1 MRRTMTWWRNLG
13 GLMAACV
20 LALLVVAPSVSLA
33 ACTCDSAA
41 SVTGVETRVAASQ
54 AVQGDLQDH
63 GAPCEAAC
71 CVGGHCHHGGAM
83 LDTPVAAVSAPIL
96 VASEHAMASAPAR
109 ASRPVAGPDRPPRA

>member
-1 MRRTMTWWRNLG
+1 
-13 GLMAACV
+13 MAACV

-41 SVTGVETRVAASQ
+41 SVAGVETRVA

>member
-33 ACTCDSAA
+33 ACICDDAA
-41 SVTGVETRVAASQ
+41 PVAETSLTGAQ

-83 LDTPVAAVSAPIL
+83 LDALVATISAPML
-96 VASEHAMASAPAR
+96 AASAHLGMSAPAL
-109 ASRPVAGPDRPPRA
+109 ASRTLSGPDRPPRG